1 MLRKYK
7 KKLKSHDIKDLL
19 SRKFS
24 DKCKKD
30 REVLE
35 THGKFLK
42 VNHKNLLDEH
52 GLFPF
57 IPFTSGLLCPK
68 FQGQDG
74 WFNDFIY
81 FESHKFYVNEHCTKN
96 EASFEAPQRSMKIK
110 V

>member
-7 KKLKSHDIKDLL
+7 KKLKSYDIKDLL

-42 VNHKNLLDEH
+42 VNHKIYCMNTVIFSFH
-52 GLFPF
+52 P
-57 IPFTSGLLCPK
+57 IYIRFTLS
-68 FQGQDG
+68 
-74 WFNDFIY
+74 
-81 FESHKFYVNEHCTKN
+81 
-96 EASFEAPQRSMKIK
+96 
-110 V
+110 